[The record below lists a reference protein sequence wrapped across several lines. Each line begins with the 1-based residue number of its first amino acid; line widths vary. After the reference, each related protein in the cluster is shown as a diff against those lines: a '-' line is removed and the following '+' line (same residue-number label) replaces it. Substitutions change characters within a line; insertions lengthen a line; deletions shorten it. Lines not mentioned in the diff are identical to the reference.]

1 MLRDIDEISG
11 DAINAAIQLHRD
23 LGPGLLESVYELLL
37 ASKLT
42 KQGYTVERQ
51 KPINIEYDGQR
62 FDAAFKIDLFV
73 DKRLIVEIKSV
84 ERINA
89 VHQKQLLTYLRLT
102 QLPVGLLLN
111 FGGSMMKEGIQ
122 RVVNDHKPSASP
134 RLRVN
139 QKKEQN

>member
-1 MLRDIDEISG
+1 MRDIDEISG

-122 RVVNDHKPSASP
+122 RVVNDHKPSASL

-139 QKKEQN
+139 QKMEQN